1 MASQTYREKL
11 NTLLKTRRQES
22 TVLVGLVLSTLL
34 EEDPD
39 IDRVD
44 SPCVRL
50 ACSRGLDLHQR
61 SFSISKSNIT
71 VHKHNMLQGKMHTRM
86 PGDYFDDTHVFLLC
100 VHQVHRLTVKVD
112 HQCRYIILEER
123 APARNGF

>member
-22 TVLVGLVLSTLL
+22 TVLVGLVLNTLL

-44 SPCVRL
+44 SPSVRL
-50 ACSRGLDLHQR
+50 ACSRQLDLHQR
-61 SFSISKSNIT
+61 SFSI
-71 VHKHNMLQGKMHTRM
+71 
-86 PGDYFDDTHVFLLC
+86 
-100 VHQVHRLTVKVD
+100 
-112 HQCRYIILEER
+112 
-123 APARNGF
+123 